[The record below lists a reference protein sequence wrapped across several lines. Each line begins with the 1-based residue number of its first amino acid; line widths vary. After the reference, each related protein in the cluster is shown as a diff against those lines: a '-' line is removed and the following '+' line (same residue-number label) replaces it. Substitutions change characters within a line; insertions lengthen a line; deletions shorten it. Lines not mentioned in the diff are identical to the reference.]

1 MELDSEEILNA
12 LRKDGFILIPSFLTH
27 EEVEK
32 TRAEYFL
39 SLSRLEPHPPSQR
52 FDPGNLKIT
61 PWRKFAVGSRNGS
74 GDPYSQVLQT
84 TYFSPSAPDYPVLG
98 SVFSRLIALRN
109 TLTDMPSGY
118 GSDLRKDAFWNACRV
133 HHYPRGG
140 GHMASHV
147 DSRFPKLLADAEF
160 KFIQVATTLSNR
172 GKDFN
177 SGGGFLV
184 DRRGQSV
191 YLESEDNAG
200 SLVVF
205 DGSVDHGVEDID
217 PDQLMTFESTA
228 GRIAL
233 FVNLYPNQH
242 VIK

>member
-1 MELDSEEILNA
+1 
-12 LRKDGFILIPSFLTH
+12 
-27 EEVEK
+27 
-32 TRAEYFL
+32 
-39 SLSRLEPHPPSQR
+39 
-52 FDPGNLKIT
+52 
-61 PWRKFAVGSRNGS
+61 
-74 GDPYSQVLQT
+74 
-84 TYFSPSAPDYPVLG
+84 
-98 SVFSRLIALRN
+98 
-109 TLTDMPSGY
+109 
-118 GSDLRKDAFWNACRV
+118 
-133 HHYPRGG
+133 
-140 GHMASHV
+140 MASHV